1 MQPMTAVALRT
12 FSLLAAFLIASWLLP
27 ANLKAQPAGKR
38 PAASRAP
45 SALSQAK
52 PLFREEASD
61 PFAEQMKAFVAEKG
75 EQLQNRLP
83 ATGRSQGFN
92 AKLVAPQQA
101 QQHYNP
107 AGFNPGDVKGNQKR
121 YKRR

>member
-1 MQPMTAVALRT
+1 MTAIALRS
-12 FSLLAAFLIASWLLP
+12 FSLLAILLIIIYLLP
-27 ANLKAQPAGKR
+27 ANIKAQPAGKR
-38 PAASRAP
+38 PVVSRTP
-45 SALSQAK
+45 STLSQAK

-61 PFAEQMKAFVAEKG
+61 PFAEQMKAFVAGKG

-83 ATGRSQGFN
+83 ATGRSQASN
-92 AKLVAPQQA
+92 AKLANPQQA

-107 AGFNPGDVKGNQKR
+107 AGFNPGGVKGNQKR

>member
-12 FSLLAAFLIASWLLP
+12 FSLLAALLIASWLLP

-61 PFAEQMKAFVAEKG
+61 PFAEQMKAFVAEKAA
-75 EQLQNRLP
+75 ELRKPLP
-83 ATGRSQGFN
+83 SMGRSQASN
-92 AKLVAPQQA
+92 AKLANPQQA

-107 AGFNPGDVKGNQKR
+107 AGFNPGGVKGNQKS